1 MPIVVNKDKK
11 VKDIC
16 SLAYEE
22 FIKNDID
29 SFSLNKFIQKIGI
42 SKGQFYH
49 YFKTKEE
56 LVFEVMSF
64 KAVENI
70 QKIETK
76 MKNIEDKKQKLL
88 ALFSFYLDTDEESIK
103 FRKLIFDSLQIFV
116 HSKNDK
122 IREYNQEINQ
132 WIDFKIKEIYKKN
145 SFSLKQMNLLKN
157 ISSSAD
163 GMFIR
168 SLMVDDYDL
177 KYELENYISI
187 VVDILES

>member
-1 MPIVVNKDKK
+1 MPILVNKDEK

-16 SLAYEE
+16 LKAYDE
-22 FIKNDID
+22 FIVNDIE
-29 SFSLNKFIQKIGI
+29 SFSLNKFITKIGI

-76 MKNIEDKKQKLL
+76 IKSVSDKRQKLQ
-88 ALFSFYLDTDEESIK
+88 AVFSFYLDTDKESQK
-103 FRKLIFDSLQIFV
+103 FRKLMFDSLHIFI
-116 HSKNDK
+116 HSTNDK
-122 IREYNQEINQ
+122 IRQYNKEINLWVDEQ
-132 WIDFKIKEIYKKN
+132 IEKIYKQDDL
-145 SFSLKQMNLLKN
+145 SLKQMNLLKN
-157 ISSSAD
+157 ISLTAD

-168 SLMVDDYDL
+168 SLMED
-177 KYELENYISI
+177 KYSLENELEEYINLI
-187 VVDILES
+187 VDTFED